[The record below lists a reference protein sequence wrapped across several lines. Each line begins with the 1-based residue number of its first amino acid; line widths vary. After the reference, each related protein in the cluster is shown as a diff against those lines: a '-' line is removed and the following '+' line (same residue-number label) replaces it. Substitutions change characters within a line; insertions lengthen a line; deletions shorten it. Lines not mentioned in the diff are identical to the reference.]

1 MFSPKSSIYLLFTA
15 AVALTSIDSAQAR
28 DISALKMSFSDR
40 KVSASSDRKSS
51 KPQPKKSVAQNVQRE
66 NRQTGWYWGTVRGA
80 NFPNMAVTSSEKSSS
95 GATSPNI
102 AATDSNKTTINWSGN
117 NALGSLIDLSNINA
131 FAGYKSSNFRLEG
144 EVTYATNSMTKN
156 ASQPASGGSKDCNAT
171 TFAAIL
177 NGYYDIET
185 GSQIK
190 PFVGAGV
197 GFASTN
203 LKDSQNKDW
212 GSASGLIYQLKAG
225 VGYPLSDRQDIY
237 LQYKYV
243 NAPATY
249 VIDGKQTSTDFNYGS
264 IEFGTKF
271 NF

>member
-1 MFSPKSSIYLLFTA
+1 MFSSKLSISLLVTALVSMLSMGSAIAGESS
-15 AVALTSIDSAQAR
+15 S
-28 DISALKMSFSDR
+28 LKMSFSDR
-40 KVSASSDRKSS
+40 KVSLSPEQRTS
-51 KPQPKKSVAQNVQRE
+51 KPHSQKNLSRTVQRDD
-66 NRQTGWYWGTVRGA
+66 RQTGWYWGTVRGA
-80 NFPNMAVTSSEKSSS
+80 NFPNMAVTTS
-95 GATSPNI
+95 GKPTQGANSPTI
-102 AATDSNKTTINWSGN
+102 AAPTTTNWSGN
-117 NALGSLIDLSNINA
+117 NALGSLLDLGNINA
-131 FAGYKSSNFRLEG
+131 FGGYKSSNFRLEG
-144 EVTYATNSMTKN
+144 EVAYATNKMTKN
-156 ASQPASGGSKDCNAT
+156 ANQSDKPGPKDCDAT

-185 GSQIK
+185 GGQIK
-190 PFVGAGV
+190 PFVGVGV

-203 LKDSQNKDW
+203 LKDGEGKDW

-225 VGYPLSDRQDIY
+225 VSYPLSDRQDIY

-249 VIDGKQTSTDFNYGS
+249 VIKDQQTSTDFNYGS

>member
-1 MFSPKSSIYLLFTA
+1 MQAMFSSKLSISLLVTALVSMLSMGSAIAGESS
-15 AVALTSIDSAQAR
+15 S
-28 DISALKMSFSDR
+28 LKMSFSDR
-40 KVSASSDRKSS
+40 KVSVSSEPRTS
-51 KPQPKKSVAQNVQRE
+51 KPHSQKNLSRNVQRDD
-66 NRQTGWYWGTVRGA
+66 RQTGWYWGTVRGA
-80 NFPNMAVTSSEKSSS
+80 NFPNL
-95 GATSPNI
+95 
-102 AATDSNKTTINWSGN
+102 AATDASKTTRNWSGN

-144 EVTYATNSMTKN
+144 EVAYATNSMTRNANQPVNDGAPKN
-156 ASQPASGGSKDCNAT
+156 CDAT

-185 GSQIK
+185 GGQIK

-203 LKDSQNKDW
+203 LKGEGKDW
-212 GSASGLIYQLKAG
+212 GSASGLTYQLKAG

-249 VIDGKQTSTDFNYGS
+249 VINGTANSTDFSYGS
-264 IEFGTKF
+264 VEFGTKF

>member
-1 MFSPKSSIYLLFTA
+1 MQTMSPSKLSISLLVTA
-15 AVALTSIDSAQAR
+15 LVSTISIGSAQAGET
-28 DISALKMSFSDR
+28 SSLKMSFSDR
-40 KVSASSDRKSS
+40 KVSVSPEQRTS
-51 KPQPKKSVAQNVQRE
+51 KPQSKKNVARTVQRDD
-66 NRQTGWYWGTVRGA
+66 RQTGWYWGTVRGA
-80 NFPNMAVTSSEKSSS
+80 NFPNMNVTSS
-95 GATSPNI
+95 GN
-102 AATDSNKTTINWSGN
+102 NTTNWSGN

-144 EVTYATNSMTKN
+144 EVAYATNKMTKN
-156 ASQPASGGSKDCNAT
+156 ANQLDKPGPKDCDAT

-185 GSQIK
+185 GGQIK

-203 LKDSQNKDW
+203 LKGEGKDW

-225 VGYPLSDRQDIY
+225 VAYPLSERQDIY

-249 VIDGKQTSTDFNYGS
+249 VIKDQQTSTDFNYGS

>member
-1 MFSPKSSIYLLFTA
+1 MLSLKLSGSLLITA
-15 AVALTSIDSAQAR
+15 LVSMTAIGSAQAGE
-28 DISALKMSFSDR
+28 SSSLKMSFSDR
-40 KVSASSDRKSS
+40 KVSVSPESRTS
-51 KPQPKKSVAQNVQRE
+51 KPQPKKNVARTVQRDD
-66 NRQTGWYWGTVRGA
+66 RQTGWYWGTVRGA
-80 NFPNMAVTSSEKSSS
+80 NFPNMA
-95 GATSPNI
+95 
-102 AATDSNKTTINWSGN
+102 ATDANKTTRNWSGN

-144 EVTYATNSMTKN
+144 EVAYATNTMTRN
-156 ASQPASGGSKDCNAT
+156 ANQPVNDGAPKKCDAT

-185 GSQIK
+185 GGQIK

-203 LKDSQNKDW
+203 LKGEGKDW
-212 GSASGLIYQLKAG
+212 GSASGLTYQLKAG
-225 VGYPLSDRQDIY
+225 VGYALSDRQDIY

-249 VIDGKQTSTDFNYGS
+249 VINNTANSTDFSYGS
-264 IEFGTKF
+264 VEFGTKF
-271 NF
+271 SF

>member
-1 MFSPKSSIYLLFTA
+1 MQTMSPSKLSISLLVTA
-15 AVALTSIDSAQAR
+15 LVSTISIGSAQAGET
-28 DISALKMSFSDR
+28 SLLKMSFSDR
-40 KVSASSDRKSS
+40 KVSVSPEPRTS
-51 KPQPKKSVAQNVQRE
+51 KPQSKKNLSRNVQRDD
-66 NRQTGWYWGTVRGA
+66 RQTGWYWGTVRGA
-80 NFPNMAVTSSEKSSS
+80 NFPNMAVAMSDKPLQ
-95 GATSPNI
+95 GAISPNI
-102 AATDSNKTTINWSGN
+102 ATQTTTNWSGN
-117 NALGSLIDLSNINA
+117 NALGSLLDLGNINA

-144 EVTYATNSMTKN
+144 EVAYATNPMTKN
-156 ASQPASGGSKDCNAT
+156 ANQSDNPGPQDCNAT

-185 GSQIK
+185 GGQIK

-203 LKDSQNKDW
+203 LKDGKGKDW
-212 GSASGLIYQLKAG
+212 GSASGLLYQLKAG
-225 VGYPLSDRQDIY
+225 VAYPLSDQQNIY

-249 VIDGKQTSTDFNYGS
+249 VIDNKQTSTDFNYGS

>member
-1 MFSPKSSIYLLFTA
+1 MFSSKLSISLLVTA
-15 AVALTSIDSAQAR
+15 LVSTLSMGAAQAGET
-28 DISALKMSFSDR
+28 SSLKMSFSDR
-40 KVSASSDRKSS
+40 KVSVSPQQRTS
-51 KPQPKKSVAQNVQRE
+51 KPHSQKNLSRTVQRDD
-66 NRQTGWYWGTVRGA
+66 RQTGWYWGTVRGA
-80 NFPNMAVTSSEKSSS
+80 NFPNL
-95 GATSPNI
+95 
-102 AATDSNKTTINWSGN
+102 AATDSSKTTRNWSGN

-144 EVTYATNSMTKN
+144 EVAYATNSMTRN
-156 ASQPASGGSKDCNAT
+156 ANQPANGGPKNCDAT

-185 GSQIK
+185 GGQIK

-203 LKDSQNKDW
+203 LKGEGQDW
-212 GSASGLIYQLKAG
+212 GSASGLTYQLKAG
-225 VGYPLSDRQDIY
+225 VGYALSDRQDIY

-249 VIDGKQTSTDFNYGS
+249 VINGTANSTDFSYGS
-264 IEFGTKF
+264 VEFGTKF

>member
-1 MFSPKSSIYLLFTA
+1 MQTMSPSKLSISLLVTA
-15 AVALTSIDSAQAR
+15 LISTLSIGSAQAGET
-28 DISALKMSFSDR
+28 SSLKMSFSDR
-40 KVSASSDRKSS
+40 KVSVSPEQRTS
-51 KPQPKKSVAQNVQRE
+51 KPQSKKNVARTVQRDD
-66 NRQTGWYWGTVRGA
+66 RQTGWYWGTVRGA
-80 NFPNMAVTSSEKSSS
+80 NFPNMS
-95 GATSPNI
+95 
-102 AATDSNKTTINWSGN
+102 ATDSSKTTRNWSGN

-144 EVTYATNSMTKN
+144 EVAYATNTMTRN
-156 ASQPASGGSKDCNAT
+156 ANQPVNDGAPINCDAT

-185 GSQIK
+185 GGQIK

-203 LKDSQNKDW
+203 LKGEGKDW
-212 GSASGLIYQLKAG
+212 GSASGLTYQLKAG
-225 VGYPLSDRQDIY
+225 VGYALSDRQDIY

-243 NAPATY
+243 NAPAQY
-249 VIDGKQTSTDFNYGS
+249 VINNTANSTDFSYGS
-264 IEFGTKF
+264 VEFGTKF